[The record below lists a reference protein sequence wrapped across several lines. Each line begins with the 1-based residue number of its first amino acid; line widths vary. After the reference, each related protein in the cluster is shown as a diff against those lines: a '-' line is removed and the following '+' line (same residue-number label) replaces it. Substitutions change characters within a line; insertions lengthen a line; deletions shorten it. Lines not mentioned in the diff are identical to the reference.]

1 MSDDLTARID
11 KALDG
16 TTPSPWR
23 VRPGRGRTV
32 EIVREYDGGSS
43 WFIVVHQMH
52 DGADA
57 ALIAAAPS
65 LLAEARDEI
74 TRLRMLVEFVAEPNP
89 SCRVDHDGDCQE
101 HVGMVEFDGG
111 VRLCWNVV
119 ARALLDA
126 PSTASPVRDGT
137 NTEQEQQ

>member
-11 KALDG
+11 EALDG
-16 TTPSPWR
+16 TTPGPRR
-23 VRPGRGRTV
+23 VRPGRVRTV

-74 TRLRMLVEFVAEPNP
+74 ARLE
-89 SCRVDHDGDCQE
+89 Q
-101 HVGMVEFDGG
+101 
-111 VRLCWNVV
+111 W
-119 ARALLDA
+119 RADATEVLAGLRLLDA
-126 PSTASPVRDGT
+126 PPTQPGGGT
-137 NTEQEQQ
+137 